1 MTESGSFDFC
11 LFSNKQTMPVFPP
24 VSNRASA
31 AILLAFCVDR
41 EKSFS
46 YSWGRFDIEP
56 DDRVLGYLLSLERL
70 RSEA

>member
-11 LFSNKQTMPVFPP
+11 LFSNKQTMPVFLL
-24 VSNRASA
+24 VSNWASA
-31 AILLAFCVDR
+31 AILLGLCVDR

-46 YSWGRFDIEP
+46 YSWGRFNTEP